1 MGYSIIELVIAMLI
15 AAIIIQTTLSS
26 YSWFNKFYHQYI
38 VSITFTQSLNKV
50 MMLITADAQNAGSF
64 GSFNLHYLNRDAI
77 KSYNNYN
84 FCNID
89 KILTGA
95 GIYSSSNSITIVSG
109 DNIGI
114 YKNSLRNEN
123 IDNNCGSCESCALC
137 QKNSQ
142 LFLNNSTFEN
152 NNYTLANAVT
162 LFSSSNRLYLCR
174 TQEINP
180 RSTKN
185 NMDNPTNHSNY
196 DNSNSEISFNLS
208 ECNLDGIA
216 VESYERLR
224 DNNDNI
230 LQPSLPN
237 IQTFAVMNFKA
248 IEYYVTSVSGISGL
262 YYRELMPDCTKFSQP
277 ILIAPEVEALSISY
291 NILNSNGLIS
301 NTTILDSQQSDNKIL
316 GVTINISAKYQES
329 IITMSS
335 YVGF

>member
-26 YSWFNKFYHQYI
+26 YGWFNKFYHQYI
-38 VSITFTQSLNKV
+38 LSIKLTQNLNKV

-64 GSFNLHYLNRDAI
+64 GSFNLHYLNKEAI

-89 KILTGA
+89 KILTGD

-137 QKNSQ
+137 QKDSQ

-152 NNYTLANAVT
+152 NNYKRDSAVS
-162 LFSSSNRLYLCR
+162 LFTSSNRLYLCR

-180 RSTKN
+180 IYSKN
-185 NMDNPTNHSNY
+185 NMDNPINHSNY
-196 DNSNSEISFNLS
+196 NSNSEISFNLS
-208 ECNLDGIA
+208 QCNHDGIP
-216 VESYERLR
+216 VESYERLQ
-224 DNNDNI
+224 DNNDTI

-248 IEYYVTSVSGISGL
+248 IEYYVTSINGIYGL

-277 ILIAPEVEALSISY
+277 TLISLEVKALNISY

>member
-38 VSITFTQSLNKV
+38 VSIKFTQSLNKV
-50 MMLITADAQNAGSF
+50 MMLITADTQNAGSF
-64 GSFNLHYLNRDAI
+64 GSFNLHYLSKESI
-77 KSYNNYN
+77 SIYSNYN

-89 KILTGA
+89 NIIPGA

-109 DNIGI
+109 DNVGI
-114 YKNSLRNEN
+114 YKNSLRNET

-137 QKNSQ
+137 QKDSQ
-142 LFLNNSTFEN
+142 LFLNNSIFEN
-152 NNYTLANAVT
+152 NNYILASAVT
-162 LFSSSNRLYLCR
+162 LFTSSNRLYLCR
-174 TQEINP
+174 TQDINP
-180 RSTKN
+180 KYSRI
-185 NMDNPTNHSNY
+185 NMANPANSSI
-196 DNSNSEISFNLS
+196 DSNSEISFNLS
-208 ECNLDGIA
+208 ECNHSGIA
-216 VESYERLR
+216 VESYERLQGD
-224 DNNDNI
+224 DNDTI
-230 LQPSLPN
+230 MQPSLPN

-262 YYRELMPDCTKFSQP
+262 YYRELMPNCTKFSQP

-301 NTTILDSQQSDNKIL
+301 NTTILDSQQSYNKIL

-329 IITMSS
+329 IVTMSS